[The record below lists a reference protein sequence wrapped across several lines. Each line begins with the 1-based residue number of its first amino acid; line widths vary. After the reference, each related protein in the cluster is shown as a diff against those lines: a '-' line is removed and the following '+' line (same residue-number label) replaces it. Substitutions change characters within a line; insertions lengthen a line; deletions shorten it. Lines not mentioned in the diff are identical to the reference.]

1 MLETYAIVFALALIM
16 EYLDDTLGMGFGT
29 GMVPV
34 LLVLGF
40 HPLQVVPVVLIST
53 LITGFLAAGA
63 HWRVGNVDFSLGGKP
78 LKIAALLAGAGLAG
92 TAAAVMLAVSLPE
105 EYLRIYIGLVTIAMG
120 MLVMVRV
127 KSAGFSWARLGAF
140 GLFAAFNK
148 GVTGGGYGPTVVG
161 GQILSGVNE
170 KKAVGI
176 TCLAE
181 GIVALAAASLYFG
194 LDPKISWE
202 LAPFI
207 IGGAVLAV
215 PFAAVTVERVKTK
228 GLVLAMGAVMV
239 LLGAAVALGVA
250 A

>member
-92 TAAAVMLAVSLPE
+92 TAAAVMLAVSLPG
-105 EYLRIYIGLVTIAMG
+105 RISPHLH
-120 MLVMVRV
+120 R
-127 KSAGFSWARLGAF
+127 AGHDCHGNARDG
-140 GLFAAFNK
+140 
-148 GVTGGGYGPTVVG
+148 
-161 GQILSGVNE
+161 
-170 KKAVGI
+170 
-176 TCLAE
+176 E
-181 GIVALAAASLYFG
+181 G
-194 LDPKISWE
+194 
-202 LAPFI
+202 
-207 IGGAVLAV
+207 
-215 PFAAVTVERVKTK
+215 
-228 GLVLAMGAVMV
+228 
-239 LLGAAVALGVA
+239 
-250 A
+250 